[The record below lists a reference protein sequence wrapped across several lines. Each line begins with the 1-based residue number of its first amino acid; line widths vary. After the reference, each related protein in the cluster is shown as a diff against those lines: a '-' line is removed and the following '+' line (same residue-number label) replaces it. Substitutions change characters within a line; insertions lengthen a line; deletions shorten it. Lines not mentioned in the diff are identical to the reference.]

1 MLNLLKMQN
10 CKKFKRM
17 VALIDGEHY
26 PQVTNDA
33 IRKLKKEFCGTIAG
47 IIFLGGTEKI
57 SSGKFSD
64 FFDYDIFVVKDIL
77 QDFLSALDKFKPDI
91 VFDLSDQ
98 PVVNHDI
105 RMKIASFCFYK
116 KASYMGTDFF
126 FENPSDRMK
135 LDVPSISVI
144 GTGKR
149 IGKTAISAFIAQA
162 YKKKGLDVIVVAMGR
177 GGPQKPQLLKGSE
190 LEITPRFLLSLSKKG
205 LHASSDY
212 IEDALMSKITTI
224 GCRRCGGGFGGKVF
238 LSNVTEGAKLA
249 SSLKPDLIIME
260 GSGASLPD
268 VDTDSY
274 ICVIGADQKWDEIVG
289 YLGIYRIMISQTII
303 LTMCEKPIADFENIE
318 ILLNNIREINPSA
331 SVFLSIFRPYP
342 LGELGGKKVVVGM
355 TAKSMMQEKIKNYL
369 EKKYKCTITGM
380 TFSLSDRPKLYNEIE
395 KFGDFDV
402 FLSELKAAAV
412 DVITDYSVKHN
423 KEVAYMN
430 NVPFF
435 RGGNRKFTDY
445 LLVLFKK
452 IASGC

>member
-1 MLNLLKMQN
+1 MLNLLKKQN
-10 CKKFKRM
+10 YKRFRRM
-17 VALIDGEHY
+17 VALVDGEHY

-33 IRKLKKEFCGTIAG
+33 IKKLGKEFDGELVG

-64 FFDYDIFVVKDIL
+64 FFAYEVFVIKNIVKD
-77 QDFLSALDKFKPDI
+77 FTVALEKFKPDL

-116 KASYMGTDFF
+116 NASYMGTDFF
-126 FENPSDRMK
+126 FENPSGNMK
-135 LDVPSISVI
+135 MDIPSISVI

-149 IGKTAISAFIAQA
+149 IGKTAISSFIARS
-162 YKKKGLDVIVVAMGR
+162 YKKKGLEVIVVAMGR
-177 GGPQKPQLLKGSE
+177 GGPEKPQLIRGSE
-190 LEITPRFLLSLSKKG
+190 VEITPGFLLSLNEQG

-249 SSLKPDLIIME
+249 SNLKPDLVIME

-268 VDTDSY
+268 VDTHTS
-274 ICVIGADQKWDEIVG
+274 ICVIGANQKWEEIVG

-303 LTMCEKPIADFENIE
+303 LTMCEKPVADFKNIE
-318 ILLNNIREINPSA
+318 ILLKNINEVNPSA
-331 SVFLSIFRPYP
+331 SIFLSIFRPYP
-342 LGELGGKKVVVGM
+342 LGELEGKKVVVGM
-355 TAKSMMQEKIKNYL
+355 TAKSIMQDKIKNYL
-369 EKKYKCTITGM
+369 EKKYKCSIKGM
-380 TFSLSDRPKLYNEIE
+380 TFNLSDRPKLHDEIR
-395 KFGDFDV
+395 KFDDFDV

-412 DVITDYSVKHN
+412 DVITDYSVRHN
-423 KEVAYMN
+423 KEVIYMN
-430 NVPFF
+430 NVPSF
-435 RGGNRKFTDY
+435 RGGNKKFISY
-445 LLVLFKK
+445 LSDLFNN
-452 IASGC
+452 ISS